1 MPPWPMNVK
10 LTKTKTVCIVQKFSG
25 NECIF
30 CVILNSEK
38 TSQNFL
44 DSQALRYLA
53 TATDQERK
61 LQTQPDIRV

>member
-1 MPPWPMNVK
+1 MNVK

-53 TATDQERK
+53 NGHRPRAEIADSAGYKSIT
-61 LQTQPDIRV
+61 